1 MVVAVRAEA
10 VITAQ
15 NKVKPGLT
23 AAARE
28 LDRFQ
33 QRQSKMSAMLNSG
46 AARALGSVG
55 GAFAALSAAQRAFRS
70 SISMEREM
78 YNVQRATDSAGEA
91 LKAQEQFLMDLARA
105 TGKTKEELAQLYA
118 AAGFAGRPVR
128 ELGQFTEYAS
138 KATVA
143 WGTNAQETGQ
153 ALAEIGN
160 IYSASQKR
168 IEEIG
173 DAINSV
179 ADSSASGEKDLI
191 EILRRVG
198 GAGKIVGISAE
209 NMLAFGAALK
219 EVGVGTEVASTGLN
233 AMLTKI
239 AVPDDKFDEALGK
252 AGLKPKKFR
261 QNVEKNAT
269 GAILELLGALR
280 KLEGTKRLSV
290 LKDLFGMEYA
300 DDIARMVGGY
310 ERINKLLAIA
320 NDKQKTL
327 GSVRNGFAVA
337 LEKDFNKIDRATQSI
352 DAVMKRVGDRMKIV
366 GGAIADVINT
376 SIDASEQAAKR
387 LDRLKQIE
395 EEARDLDGSRRRPP
409 AAPPVDQRA
418 QDQQTLKDIGTGK
431 YDESSLPYVIAHAK
445 NPEVARAA
453 EDEFRRQRMAR
464 AKAAGLDMERTHSQ
478 TANALI
484 SKTLLAGPD
493 NIHQE
498 RIVSHLDEAE
508 RVRLA
513 RLTREMD
520 TMRVVAQASQGSQ
533 DAQTALTSGQRLNR
547 FGEMPVTLGSGKGAK
562 TFTPPK
568 VDLSE
573 AGATAGAGYVNSL
586 NAELDRGIAEA
597 AAKIEQLK
605 SMLKFSTSASIKIE
619 VQRSNTGPGGFDTGR
634 QGPN

>member
-10 VITAQ
+10 VISAQ
-15 NKVKPGLT
+15 NKLKPGL
-23 AAARE
+23 AASARE
-28 LDRFQ
+28 LERFRTQ
-33 QRQSKMSAMLNSG
+33 QSRAM
-46 AARALGSVG
+46 AAFSSTASRALGSIG
-55 GAFAALSAAQRAFRS
+55 GAFVALQGAQRALQS
-70 SISMEREM
+70 SLSMEREM
-78 YNVQRATDSAGEA
+78 YNVQRATDSAGAA

-128 ELGQFTEYAS
+128 ELGQFTEYAA

-153 ALAEIGN
+153 SMAEIGN
-160 IYSASQKR
+160 IYGATQKR

-173 DAINSV
+173 DAINTV
-179 ADSSASGEKDLI
+179 ADSSASSERDLI
-191 EILRRVG
+191 EIVRRVG

-252 AGLKPKKFR
+252 AGLKPKQFR

-280 KLEGTKRLSV
+280 KLEGTKRLAV

-310 ERINKLLAIA
+310 ERINKLLEIA
-320 NDKQKTL
+320 NDKTKTL
-327 GSVRNGFAVA
+327 GSVRNGFAIA

-352 DAVMKRVGDRMKIV
+352 DAVMKRVGDRFKVV

-409 AAPPVDQRA
+409 AAAPVDQRA

-445 NPEVARAA
+445 NPEIAKAA

-464 AKAAGLDMERTHSQ
+464 AKGAGLNMERTHSQ

-493 NIHQE
+493 NIHQD
-498 RIVSHLDEAE
+498 RILSHLDEAE

-520 TMRVVAQASQGSQ
+520 TMRIVAQASQGSQ
-533 DAQTALTSGQRLNR
+533 SAQNALTSGQRLNL
-547 FGEMPVTLGSGKGAK
+547 FGEMPVTFGSGKGAK
-562 TFTPPK
+562 TFSPPK

-573 AGATAGAGYVNSL
+573 AGSTAGAGYVDSL
-586 NAELDRGIAEA
+586 NAQLDRGIAEA

-619 VQRSNTGPGGFDTGR
+619 VRKPSTGPGGFDVGR
-634 QGPN
+634 QEPN

>member
-55 GAFAALSAAQRAFRS
+55 GALAALSAAQRAFKS
-70 SISMEREM
+70 SLSMEREM

-128 ELGQFTEYAS
+128 ELGQFTEYAA

-153 ALAEIGN
+153 SMAEIGN
-160 IYSASQKR
+160 IYGATQKR

-173 DAINSV
+173 DAINTV

-198 GAGKIVGISAE
+198 GSGKIVGISAE

-261 QNVEKNAT
+261 QSVEKNAT

-280 KLEGTKRLSV
+280 KLEGTKRIAV

-327 GSVRNGFAVA
+327 GSVRNGFAIA
-337 LEKDFNKIDRATQSI
+337 LEKDFNRIDRATQSI
-352 DAVMKRVGDRMKIV
+352 DAVLKRVGDSFKVI
-366 GGAIADVINT
+366 GGDIADMINT
-376 SIDASEQAAKR
+376 SIDAAESAAKR
-387 LDRLKQIE
+387 LDKVKQID
-395 EEARDLDGSRRRPP
+395 ADAAQRAGKTPP
-409 AAPPVDQRA
+409 APGRPADTRA
-418 QDQQTLKDIGTGK
+418 EDVQALKDIAAGK
-431 YDESSLPYVIAHAK
+431 FDASSLPYVIANAK
-445 NPEVARAA
+445 NDEVRRAA
-453 EDEFRRQRMAR
+453 EDAYRRARYGQVDAADQAEMTKRLGEFNSYRDSAMGGAFLKGPAQRKSGQSLAQAEAIRQRIM
-464 AKAAGLDMERTHSQ
+464 Q
-478 TANALI
+478 
-484 SKTLLAGPD
+484 
-493 NIHQE
+493 
-498 RIVSHLDEAE
+498 
-508 RVRLA
+508 
-513 RLTREMD
+513 REFED
-520 TMRVVAQASQGSQ
+520 MRVLPSLR
-533 DAQTALTSGQRLNR
+533 DATKNTGTALTSGQRLSL
-547 FGEMPVTLGSGKGAK
+547 FGEVPVTFGSGKGAK

-573 AGATAGAGYVNSL
+573 AGTTSGASFVNSL
-586 NAELDRGIAEA
+586 NAELDRGIASA

-619 VQRSNTGPGGFDTGR
+619 VQRTGTGPGGFDVGR